1 VNPATDVMHLPAGI
15 PRAIV
20 MLTLALA
27 AAGVVKADA
36 VADLNAFAARAAT
49 PAVAVGQTSA
59 VDGGSKDAPSS

>member
-1 VNPATDVMHLPAGI
+1 MNPATDVMHLPAGI

-27 AAGVVKADA
+27 AAGAVDTDA
-36 VADLNAFAARAAT
+36 IADLNAFAARAAT

>member
-1 VNPATDVMHLPAGI
+1 VNPRTDVIHLPAGI

-27 AAGVVKADA
+27 AAGAVDTDA
-36 VADLNAFAARAAT
+36 IADLNAFAARAAT